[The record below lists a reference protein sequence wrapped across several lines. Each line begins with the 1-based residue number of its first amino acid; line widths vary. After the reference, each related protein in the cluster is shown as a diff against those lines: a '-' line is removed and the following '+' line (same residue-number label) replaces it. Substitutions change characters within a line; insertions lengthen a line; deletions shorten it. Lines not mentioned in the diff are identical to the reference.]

1 MVIIILTLLLLQ
13 TSFAT
18 LNPELQDNYRI
29 NDIQQLKSVKIN
41 QEPLQKYHVKSYVD
55 DNDVDEYPS
64 GGVTYDIDNDVY
76 EYILPYNLGYGHHSL
91 CIVLLD
97 DYGDIV
103 SEESY
108 GFNILHDEEDELNEY
123 DGKEDAPYYYETDN
137 DNEYLDSIIP
147 DYDDEGFMFVN
158 VNLGELTLLNI
169 DDYYKNIAMEGLC
182 D

>member
-1 MVIIILTLLLLQ
+1 M
-13 TSFAT
+13 
-18 LNPELQDNYRI
+18 
-29 NDIQQLKSVKIN
+29 
-41 QEPLQKYHVKSYVD
+41 
-55 DNDVDEYPS
+55 
-64 GGVTYDIDNDVY
+64 Y

-91 CIVLLD
+91 RIVLLD
-97 DYGDIV
+97 DYGDTV
-103 SEESY
+103 SDESY
-108 GFNILHDEEDELNEY
+108 GFNIIHDEEDELNEY

-169 DDYYKNIAMEGLC
+169 DDYYKNITMEGLC